1 MEYEVGVKYKLK
13 LKPRQPDINDAV
25 YRLEGLLSLYPED
38 TTPYQV
44 ITSAIKEIKDLR
56 YCMGELDDIIDR
68 LQIRN
73 ERLEEQ
79 LKELQ

>member
-13 LKPRQPDINDAV
+13 PKPRQPDVNDAV
-25 YRLEGLLSLYPED
+25 YRLEDLLSLYPED
-38 TTPYQV
+38 TTPHQV

-68 LQIRN
+68 LQIRI
-73 ERLEEQ
+73 EKLEQEIG
-79 LKELQ
+79 ELR